1 MAEQSHDTPPQY
13 AAATRAVH
21 TGVYKDAQYRSVT
34 TPIYTTS
41 TFAFDGVSGLP
52 PFDYTRSGNPTR
64 QALNEN
70 LAGLEGG
77 THAEAVCSG
86 MAAITLVL
94 MQFSAGDHVVCGHE
108 IYGGSH
114 RLFSQVLPRF
124 GLTFTHVDMTDL
136 AAVEAA
142 ITKET
147 RLIWIETPTN
157 PLLNIV
163 DLEGVSAIAKKYGLR
178 SALDNTFLTP
188 LQQSAFAYGIDY
200 SVHSTTKYLN
210 GHSDMIGGA
219 VIVKDAELGKGLYF
233 LVNALGIGASP
244 FDSWLCLRGIKTL
257 EPRLA
262 CHQRNALAIAE
273 ALQASPLVKR
283 VFYPGLASHPQHA
296 LAKRQQSGF
305 GGMLSFE
312 LDLYAVDIDVFLKA
326 LNLYS
331 MGVSLGGVESLI
343 EQPWS
348 MSHLAIPREGKLAA
362 GITAGILRISAGIEA
377 AEDLVTDVLHALE
390 QGRR

>member
-1 MAEQSHDTPPQY
+1 MADDSLEHCAP
-13 AAATRAVH
+13 ATRAVH
-21 TGVYKDAQYRSVT
+21 AGVYKDEQFRSVT

-41 TFAFDGVSGLP
+41 TFAFDGVSGVP

-70 LAGLEGG
+70 LAALDGG

-124 GLTFTHVDMTDL
+124 GLKFTHVDMTDL
-136 AAVEAA
+136 AAIEAA
-142 ITKET
+142 ITPET
-147 RLIWIETPTN
+147 KLIWIETPTN

-163 DLEGVSAIAKKYGLR
+163 DLAGVAAIAKARGVR
-178 SALDNTFLTP
+178 TALDNTFLTP
-188 LQQSAFAYGIDY
+188 LQQRAFDFGIDY
-200 SVHSTTKYLN
+200 SVHSTTKYIN

-219 VIVKDAELGKGLYF
+219 VIVKDAELGKQLYF
-233 LVNALGIGASP
+233 LVNALGIGSSP
-244 FDSWLCLRGIKTL
+244 FDAWLCLRGVKTL

-262 CHQRNALAIAE
+262 RHQKNALALAE
-273 ALQASPLVKR
+273 ALEASPLVKR
-283 VFYPGLASHPQHA
+283 VFYPGLPSHPQHE
-296 LAKRQQSGF
+296 LAKKQQSGF

-312 LDLYAVDIDVFLKA
+312 LDTEAVDIDGFLKT

-348 MSHLAIPREGKLAA
+348 MSHLAIPAKDKLAA
-362 GITAGILRISAGIEA
+362 GITEGIIRISAGIEA
-377 AEDLVTDVLHALE
+377 DEDLVRDLLQALE
-390 QGRR
+390 QSMR

>member
-1 MAEQSHDTPPQY
+1 MADDSLQNCAP
-13 AAATRAVH
+13 ATRAVH
-21 TGVYKDAQYRSVT
+21 TGVYKDQHYRSVT

-41 TFAFDGVSGLP
+41 TFAFEGVSGVP

-70 LAGLEGG
+70 LAALEGG
-77 THAEAVCSG
+77 SHAEAVCSG

-124 GLTFTHVDMTDL
+124 GLKFTHVDMTDL
-136 AAVEAA
+136 AAIEAA
-142 ITKET
+142 ITPET
-147 RLIWIETPTN
+147 KLIWIETPTN

-163 DLEGVSAIAKKYGLR
+163 DLAGVVAIAKAKGVR
-178 SALDNTFLTP
+178 TALDNTFLTP
-188 LQQSAFAYGIDY
+188 LQQRAFDYGVDY
-200 SVHSTTKYLN
+200 SVHSTTKYIN

-219 VIVKDAELGKGLYF
+219 VIVKDAELGKQLYF
-233 LVNALGIGASP
+233 LVNALGIGSSP
-244 FDSWLCLRGIKTL
+244 FDAWLCLRGVKTL

-262 CHQRNALAIAE
+262 RHQKNAQVLAE
-273 ALQASPLVKR
+273 ALEASPLVKR
-283 VFYPGLASHPQHA
+283 VFYPGLPSHPQHE
-296 LAKRQQSGF
+296 LAKKQQSGF

-312 LDLYAVDIDVFLKA
+312 LDTEAVDIDGFLKA
-326 LNLYS
+326 LKLYS

-348 MSHLAIPREGKLAA
+348 MSHLAIPAKDKLAA
-362 GITAGILRISAGIEA
+362 GITEGIIRISAGIEA
-377 AEDLVTDVLHALE
+377 DEDLVADLLQALE
-390 QGRR
+390 QSKR